1 MRTLITGGTL
11 LTPHQTL
18 PQHTLVIEGA
28 KIVAIQPNGVS
39 AGPEDTVIDAQGM
52 WVAPGLI
59 DVHIHGSAGYDT
71 MDATTEALHGLA
83 RFLAQ
88 HGVTGYLPTTGAA
101 PSAATLAAIQNVA
114 VCPQPADGAH
124 HLGVHLEGP
133 YLSAAHKGAQPVEH
147 LRDADPAEYGE
158 WFASGVVRLMTIA
171 PERKGALVCIE
182 QGVAQNIEFAIGHSG
197 ATYEQ
202 VLEAADRGL
211 RQSTHTF
218 NGMLGLHHREPG
230 TVGAVL
236 TDDRIYAQVIADG
249 VHLHPAVVKLLVRA
263 KGVGRTI
270 LITDAVRAAGLPDG
284 EYNLLGFKVT
294 VRGGVPRTETGSLAG
309 STLTMDTGLRNLMT
323 FAGLSLNEALMTAT
337 STPAEAMGWS
347 GRKGVLAVGADADV
361 ILLDANLTVRQTI
374 VAGRVV
380 YQSETSHK
388 GG

>member
-18 PQHTLVIEGA
+18 PQHTLIVEGTKISGIEPPG
-28 KIVAIQPNGVS
+28 IRPD
-39 AGPEDTVIDAQGM
+39 PDDTVIDAQGM
-52 WVAPGLI
+52 WVTPGLI
-59 DVHIHGSAGYDT
+59 DVHVHGSVGYDT
-71 MDATTEALHGLA
+71 MDATAEALHTMA
-83 RFLAQ
+83 RFFAR

-101 PSAATLAAIQNVA
+101 PAADTWAAIENVMQ
-114 VCPQPADGAH
+114 CPQPQDGAH
-124 HLGVHLEGP
+124 HLGIHLEGP
-133 YLSAAHKGAQPVEH
+133 YLSAEHKGAQPVEQ
-147 LRDADPAEYGE
+147 LRDADAAEYSA
-158 WFASGVVRLMTIA
+158 WFTSGVVRLMTIA
-171 PERKGALVCIE
+171 PERRGALTCIE
-182 QGVAQNIEFAIGHSG
+182 QGVAQGIEFAIGHSG

-202 VLEAADRGL
+202 VLEAVERGL

-270 LITDAVRAAGLPDG
+270 LITDAIRATGLPDG

-294 VRGGVPRTETGSLAG
+294 VRNGIPRNEAGSLAG
-309 STLTMDTGLRNLMT
+309 STLTMDVGVRNLMA
-323 FAGLSLNEALMTAT
+323 FAGLSLNEALATAT
-337 STPAEAMGWS
+337 STPAEALGWA
-347 GRKGVLAVGADADV
+347 GRKGVLAIGADADV
-361 ILLDANLTVRQTI
+361 ILLDADLNVRLTM

-380 YQSETSHK
+380 YQS
-388 GG
+388 

>member
-18 PQHTLVIEGA
+18 PQHTLIVEGTQ
-28 KIVAIQPNGVS
+28 ISGLEPHSVR
-39 AGPEDTVIDAQGM
+39 AGPEDVVIDAQGM

-59 DVHIHGSAGYDT
+59 DVHVHGSTGYDT
-71 MDATTEALHGLA
+71 MDATPEALHTMA
-83 RFLAQ
+83 RFFAQ

-101 PSAATLAAIQNVA
+101 PTAATWAAIENVA
-114 VCPQPADGAH
+114 QCPQPQDGAH
-124 HLGVHLEGP
+124 HLGIHLEGP
-133 YLSAAHKGAQPVEH
+133 YLSAEHKGAQPVEH
-147 LRDADPAEYGE
+147 LRDANAAEYGA

-171 PERKGALVCIE
+171 PERKGALACIE
-182 QGVAQNIEFAIGHSG
+182 QGVAQGVEFAIGHSG

-211 RQSTHTF
+211 RQATHTF

-249 VHLHPAVVKLLVRA
+249 IHLHPAVVKLLVRA

-270 LITDAVRAAGLPDG
+270 LITDAIRATGLPDG
-284 EYNLLGFKVT
+284 EYDLLGFKVT
-294 VRGGVPRTETGSLAG
+294 VRDGIPRNEAGSLAG
-309 STLTMDTGLRNLMT
+309 STLTMDVGVRNLMA

-337 STPAEAMGWS
+337 STPAEALGWA

-361 ILLDANLTVRQTI
+361 ILLDADLNVRLTM

-380 YQSETSHK
+380 YRS
-388 GG
+388 

>member
-18 PQHTLVIEGA
+18 PQHTLIVEGTKISGIEPPG
-28 KIVAIQPNGVS
+28 IRPD
-39 AGPEDTVIDAQGM
+39 PDDTVIDAQGM
-52 WVAPGLI
+52 WVTPGLI
-59 DVHIHGSAGYDT
+59 DVHVHGSAGYDT
-71 MDATTEALHGLA
+71 MDATAEALHTMA
-83 RFLAQ
+83 RFFAR

-101 PSAATLAAIQNVA
+101 PAADTWAAIENVMQ
-114 VCPQPADGAH
+114 CPQPQDGAH
-124 HLGVHLEGP
+124 HLGIHLEGP
-133 YLSAAHKGAQPVEH
+133 YLSAEHKGAQPVEQ
-147 LRDADPAEYGE
+147 LRDADAAEYSA
-158 WFASGVVRLMTIA
+158 WFTSGVVRLMTIA
-171 PERKGALVCIE
+171 PERRGALTCIE
-182 QGVAQNIEFAIGHSG
+182 QGVAQGIEFAIGHSG

-202 VLEAADRGL
+202 VLEAVERGL

-270 LITDAVRAAGLPDG
+270 LITDAIRATGLPDG

-294 VRGGVPRTETGSLAG
+294 VRNGIPRNEAGSLAG
-309 STLTMDTGLRNLMT
+309 STLTMDVGVRNLMA
-323 FAGLSLNEALMTAT
+323 FAGLSLNEALATAT
-337 STPAEAMGWS
+337 STPAEALGWA
-347 GRKGVLAVGADADV
+347 GRKGVLAIGADADV
-361 ILLDANLTVRQTI
+361 ILLDADLNVRLTM

-380 YQSETSHK
+380 YQS
-388 GG
+388 

>member
-18 PQHTLVIEGA
+18 PQHTLIVEGTKISGIEPPG
-28 KIVAIQPNGVS
+28 IRPD
-39 AGPEDTVIDAQGM
+39 PDDTVIDAQGM

-59 DVHIHGSAGYDT
+59 DVHVHGSAGYDT
-71 MDATTEALHGLA
+71 MDATAEALHTMA
-83 RFLAQ
+83 RFFAQ

-101 PSAATLAAIQNVA
+101 PAADTWAAIENVMQ
-114 VCPQPADGAH
+114 CPQPQDGAH
-124 HLGVHLEGP
+124 HLGIHLEGP
-133 YLSAAHKGAQPVEH
+133 YLSAEHKGAQPVEQ
-147 LRDADPAEYGE
+147 LRDADAAEYSA
-158 WFASGVVRLMTIA
+158 WFTSGVVRLMTIA
-171 PERKGALVCIE
+171 PERRGALTCIE
-182 QGVAQNIEFAIGHSG
+182 QGVAQGIEFAIGHSG

-202 VLEAADRGL
+202 VLEAAERGL

-270 LITDAVRAAGLPDG
+270 LITDAIRATGLPDG

-294 VRGGVPRTETGSLAG
+294 VRNGIPRNEAGSLAG
-309 STLTMDTGLRNLMT
+309 STLTMDVGVRNLMA

-337 STPAEAMGWS
+337 STPAEALGWA
-347 GRKGVLAVGADADV
+347 GRKGVLAIGADADV
-361 ILLDANLTVRQTI
+361 ILLDADLNVRLTM
-374 VAGRVV
+374 VAGQVV
-380 YQSETSHK
+380 YQS
-388 GG
+388 